1 MLTTVLMQKIRGQ
14 GGSSLAYI
22 CPGMTFIAV
31 YHTEFIDLIRS
42 RWSSSSG
49 YLWCYPKHSGD
60 HRRQTTISIGI
71 ILWYLLLMPL
81 WTSIAKLGEHN
92 MEEYNEKEDS
102 LSPGVVKPKRVTVV
116 VPATRSSHLNITS
129 GDNTKI
135 QMPRYPSDS
144 AMNQEISNEEH
155 SPLVKHSPQKTS
167 YCSVDFNKMT
177 RTSASS
183 VGARFSVAS
192 TGTRLS
198 AIEIE
203 TELQKDDPTWVDFY
217 IAMFYVSIGVTAMTL
232 GLASIIRKS

>member
-1 MLTTVLMQKIRGQ
+1 
-14 GGSSLAYI
+14 
-22 CPGMTFIAV
+22 
-31 YHTEFIDLIRS
+31 
-42 RWSSSSG
+42 
-49 YLWCYPKHSGD
+49 
-60 HRRQTTISIGI
+60 
-71 ILWYLLLMPL
+71 MPL

-135 QMPRYPSDS
+135 Q
-144 AMNQEISNEEH
+144 ISNEEH

-217 IAMFYVSIGVTAMTL
+217 IAMFYVSIGVMAMTL